1 MSDEY
6 DLNYAKRA
14 LFILA
19 PIAIMVMYTEAMLIP
34 SLPTIASD
42 FGVNSATVSWVLT
55 AYLISGVVANP
66 IVGKLGDIYGKK
78 KILVVVM
85 SIYAV
90 AVTLNG
96 FAPNF
101 DAFVAFR
108 VLQGIGLGMFP
119 LAFSLIREEFPP
131 KMVPKAQGTV
141 SAMFG
146 IGSAISLPIAGYIA
160 QTFGWQYTYHTVIP
174 VVILLDI
181 LTIKYIRES
190 RFVNRDSKIDYLG
203 AAMMGISLTMLTL
216 GFSEAPTWGW
226 TSLEFFSV
234 MALGGILFA
243 SFIFYQSRAKFPLIS
258 TKLLSRRNVLV
269 ANLAA
274 LVAGISMFM
283 AYQSLSYLYELPTP
297 VGFGL
302 DILSTGLLLLPVSLM
317 QIVGAAV
324 ASRSVVKSGTKPV
337 LVGASALVSVFY
349 FLLGLVSING
359 SNAGEL
365 SITFLAAMMM
375 LGSAMLNVVLIN
387 VLTFS
392 IERKFLG
399 VATGMNTVF
408 RLIGGAFGPSIA
420 GSLLATYYS
429 YRVYPMTVNGVTS
442 YMTVKLP
449 TDFAFQATF
458 FIAAGVGLVMVLI
471 ALMSRNIDISK
482 IPEKQ
487 VTTNTPTTDVTV
499 NKSSNTGVSQSE
511 FNFKGSDLNVKG
523 SESQEKNV

>member
-1 MSDEY
+1 MSEEY

-42 FGVNSATVSWVLT
+42 FSVNSATVSWVLT

-78 KILVVVM
+78 RMLTIVM
-85 SIYAV
+85 SIYAL

-101 DAFVAFR
+101 AAFVTFR

-131 KMVPKAQGTV
+131 RLVPKAQGIV

-146 IGSAISLPIAGYIA
+146 IGSAISLPIAGYVA

-181 LTIKYIRES
+181 LTVKYIKES
-190 RFVNRDSKIDYLG
+190 RFVNRESKIDYVG
-203 AAMMGISLTMLTL
+203 AAMMGTSLTLMTL

-226 TSLEFFSV
+226 TSLDFFSV
-234 MALGGILFA
+234 MVAGITLF
-243 SFIFYQSRAKFPLIS
+243 SLFIFYQSRAKFPLIS
-258 TKLLSRRNVLV
+258 TKLLSKRNVLV
-269 ANLAA
+269 ANMAA
-274 LVAGISMFM
+274 FVAGISMFM
-283 AYQSLSYLYELPTP
+283 AYQSLSYLYELPSPT
-297 VGFGL
+297 GFGL
-302 DILSTGLLLLPVSLM
+302 DILGTGLLLLPVSLM
-317 QIVGAAV
+317 QVVGAGI
-324 ASRSVVKSGTKPV
+324 ASRSVVRSGTKPV

-359 SNAGEL
+359 STTGEFP
-365 SITFLAAMMM
+365 ITALAAMMM
-375 LGSAMLNVVLIN
+375 LGSSMLNVVLIN

-392 IERKFLG
+392 VERSSLG
-399 VATGMNTVF
+399 IATGMNTVF
-408 RLIGGAFGPSIA
+408 RLMGGAFGPSIA

-429 YRVYPMTVNGVTS
+429 YYVYPVDMNGVIN
-442 YMTVKLP
+442 YITVKLP

-458 FIAAGVGLVMVLI
+458 FVAAAVGLVMIVIGL
-471 ALMSRNIDISK
+471 LSRNIDLSK
-482 IPEKQ
+482 LPSPERRKE
-487 VTTNTPTTDVTV
+487 
-499 NKSSNTGVSQSE
+499 VSQE
-511 FNFKGSDLNVKG
+511 TKVLQKTDLNSGNVEKG
-523 SESQEKNV
+523 KTD